1 MKYTNFIYSILL
13 SVVIMCAFPVKAQNA
28 QIVDPLTARYD
39 QASELFQQAR
49 YAAAEDIFDEIAK
62 GQSSVYSEIAEYYA
76 ALCAARL
83 THPDAIARLEK
94 FVTVHPQN
102 ALAND
107 ANYEIGALYF
117 NNKDFRKTLDAFQK
131 VDMYELSSDKLM
143 EYQFKSAYS
152 YFKLDNLNK
161 ARELFV
167 ILKDRPNKYN
177 VPATYYYGYI
187 AYKQQQYETALLS
200 FNKVSNDEVYG
211 EMVSQYLVQIY
222 AMQGNYENVIE
233 TSKKVL
239 AAGDDKQNAE
249 IIRLVADAYFHQ
261 SNYAE
266 AIKNYKRY
274 LATNPAK
281 VSRLDYYGLALSYYR
296 TNDYN
301 QSIKFMQ
308 NVATGNDSLAQ
319 SAYYILGDSYIKTD
333 QKRFAY
339 NSFFAAQKIK
349 ADPKIQEDALLNY
362 AKLAIDLSYN
372 PYNEAVK
379 AIQDFISAYPKSE
392 KVDEFYGY
400 LADLYMLTKNYQDAL
415 ESIQQIK
422 KRTPRI
428 DAAQQRISYF
438 RGVELFNEQNF
449 TKAIDN
455 FNTARDLNT
464 DKAIAAASQYW
475 AGECYYRMNK
485 WDKAAK
491 AFSDFQTMQGAA
503 RQPFYDAAAYHAG
516 YCYFKLKSWSQAAAS
531 FRKYINSTDDN
542 VKMKGDASLRIADC
556 FFMIKDYSQA
566 INFYKKAIDYRVTDA
581 DYATFQMAMAYGVT
595 GDLQQKIN
603 LLSGFPGKFPR
614 SAYSDD
620 AVFETGTSY
629 SLLNDDANAISYFQR
644 VAKEYP
650 QSTFVKKS
658 LLKTGLIY
666 FNQDKNSE
674 ALSVLQQ
681 VSLKYPGTP
690 EAREALASIKSIYVE
705 LDDVDGFVEF
715 TKKVPDADISRSEQD
730 SLQYIVAENQYMS
743 GDCDKAIASFGKYLA
758 RFPEGAFMVQANFYK
773 AECENRSG
781 YTDEALRSY
790 GNVLDQGRTRYT
802 ATAAAKSAK
811 IYFEKANYNNAL
823 DKYIQLEETAEMPN
837 QTIDAVY
844 GQMMCNY
851 NLKKYAL
858 AIQAAQK
865 LLAQPN
871 ITENLIAES
880 HYTIG
885 KSAYELGN
893 KTLAYSEF
901 EETVNH
907 SFGEKGAEAK
917 FYLAFI
923 DFNDKN
929 YDKAEN
935 ECFALANDF
944 GSSDYWVAKGYIL
957 LADVYTAKADYFQAK
972 QTLQSIIDNY
982 EGADLK
988 QVAQDKLNAIN
999 AIEGK

>member
-1 MKYTNFIYSILL
+1 MKYKHFIYSILL
-13 SVVIMCAFPVKAQNA
+13 LVVIVSYIPLNAQNA
-28 QIVDPLTARYD
+28 QFIDPLTARYD
-39 QASELFQQAR
+39 QASELFQQSR
-49 YAAAEDIFDEIAK
+49 YATAQDIYDEIAK
-62 GQSSVYSEIAEYYA
+62 GQSSVYNEIAEYYA

-94 FVTVHPQN
+94 FVTLHPQN
-102 ALAND
+102 ALVND
-107 ANYEIGALYF
+107 AHYEIGAQYF
-117 NNKDFRKTLDAFQK
+117 NSKDFRKTLDAFK
-131 VDMYELSSDKLM
+131 DVDMYELSSDKLM

-167 ILKDRPNKYN
+167 ILKDRPNKYA

-187 AYKQQQYETALLS
+187 AYKQQQYETALQS
-200 FNKVSNDEVYG
+200 FNKVSGDEVYG

-222 AMQGNYENVIE
+222 SMQGNYDNVIE

-239 AAGDDKQNAE
+239 ARGDDKQNAE

-261 SNYAE
+261 SNYTE
-266 AIKNYKRY
+266 AIKNYKSY
-274 LATNPAK
+274 LATNPTN

-301 QSIKFMQ
+301 QSIKYMQ
-308 NVATGNDSLAQ
+308 NVAAGNDSLAQ
-319 SAYYILGDSYIKTD
+319 NAYYILGDSYIKTD

-379 AIQDFISAYPKSE
+379 AIQDFINAYPKSE
-392 KVDEFYGY
+392 RVDEFYGY
-400 LADLYMLTKNYQDAL
+400 LADIYMLTRNYQDAL
-415 ESIQQIK
+415 ESIKLIK

-449 TKAIDN
+449 VKAIEN

-475 AGECYYRMNK
+475 SGESYYRMNK
-485 WDKAAK
+485 WDKAAN
-491 AFSDFQTMQGAA
+491 AFIDFQTMQGAA
-503 RQPFYDAAAYHAG
+503 RQPFYNAASYHAG
-516 YCYFKLKSWSQAAAS
+516 YCYFKQKSWSQAAAS
-531 FRKYINSTDDN
+531 FRKYINSADDN

-556 FFMIKDYSQA
+556 YFMIKDYAQA
-566 INFYKKAIDYRVTDA
+566 ISFYKKAIDYRVTDV

-603 LLSGFPGKFPR
+603 ILSGYPGKFPR

-620 AVFETGTSY
+620 AMYETGTSY
-629 SLLNDDANAISYFQR
+629 TLLNNDAEALKYFQR
-644 VAKEYP
+644 VVKEFP
-650 QSTFVKKS
+650 QSTYVKKS

-666 FNQDKNSE
+666 FNQDRNAD

-705 LDDVDGFVEF
+705 MDDVDGFVEF

-743 GDCDKAIASFGKYLA
+743 GDCDKAIASFTKYLT
-758 RFPEGAFMVQANFYK
+758 RFPEGAFMVQAHFYK
-773 AECENRSG
+773 AECEYRSG
-781 YTDEALRSY
+781 NTNDALKSY
-790 GNVLDQGRTRYT
+790 GNVLEQGRTRYT
-802 ATAAAKSAK
+802 ATAAAKTAK
-811 IYFEKANYNNAL
+811 IYFEKGNYENAL
-823 DKYIQLEETAEMPN
+823 EKYIQLEETADMPN
-837 QTIDAVY
+837 QTMDAVY
-844 GQMMCNY
+844 GQMQCNF
-851 NLKKYAL
+851 NLKKSAL
-858 AIQAAQK
+858 SIQSAQK
-865 LLAQPN
+865 LLALPN
-871 ITENLIAES
+871 ITENWVAES
-880 HYTIG
+880 HYVIG
-885 KSAYELGN
+885 KSAFELGN
-893 KTLAYSEF
+893 KPLAYSEF
-901 EETVNH
+901 EETVKH
-907 SFGEKGAEAK
+907 SFGDKGAEAK
-917 FYLAFI
+917 YHLALL

-929 YDKAEN
+929 YDKTETGI
-935 ECFALANDF
+935 FALANDF

-982 EGADLK
+982 DGADLK
-988 QVAQDKLNAIN
+988 QIAQDKLNAIN
-999 AIEGK
+999 AIEGN